1 MQDSTRNEQKKT
13 FKIKA
18 KPIGTVSVA
27 PMMDWTDRLENPL
40 FIS

>member
-1 MQDSTRNEQKKT
+1 MQDSTRNEQEKP

-18 KPIGTVSVA
+18 KPIGTVSIA
-27 PMMDWTDRLENPL
+27 PMMDWTDRREKPL